1 MFIKKQL
8 KRLLKGRES
17 VKKQGKGWLSIFI
30 EYTLSLLMLV
40 ALGLTIT
47 LPWSIPAITLHYP
60 GEPELLYEKYLIL
73 LAVSGV
79 MALLILW
86 QARAILHIIN
96 KGNPFVNETVKR
108 FRIIGIECLILAA
121 FYFVSIFFIAKFF
134 MALVFITFSVVG
146 MILFVFAQIFEQAI
160 AYKEENDMTI

>member
-1 MFIKKQL
+1 MKS
-8 KRLLKGRES
+8 R
-17 VKKQGKGWLSIFI
+17 GKSWLSLFI

-47 LPWSIPAITLHYP
+47 LPWTIPAVTLHYP
-60 GEPELLYEKYLIL
+60 GESGMWYEKYLVVLVI
-73 LAVSGV
+73 SGV

-96 KGNPFVNETVKR
+96 KGNPFVRDMVSR
-108 FRIIGIECLILAA
+108 LRIIGVECLVLAA
-121 FYFVSIFFIAKFF
+121 FYFVSVFFVTKFF
-134 MALVFITFSVVG
+134 MVAVFVTFSVVG
-146 MILFVFAQIFEQAI
+146 MVLFVFAQIFEQAI